1 MEKEVYIVSYRML
14 NEEDH
19 GDLAIYS
26 TYAAAEQA
34 RQYAESTGK
43 YYRVWIDIDNV
54 HDNFTPNDF

>member
-1 MEKEVYIVSYRML
+1 MEKEVYIVSYKML

-19 GDLAIYS
+19 GYLAIYS
-26 TYAAAEQA
+26 TYAAEQA
-34 RQYAESTGK
+34 RQSAESTGK